1 MTAAAPPG
9 AARHEPPWNGDH
21 LRTRLLDALSL
32 MLPAGEE
39 FVIEAVSDWLRDD
52 NMQGAGGSQALRKEA
67 QRFIDEERA
76 HQRAHRLY
84 NQRLAQQG
92 LPAVALEQ
100 RIRTAVAELAPLG
113 LETRLALAA
122 AFEHLTALLSR
133 ELLAGGPWLGAA
145 GDGPQARLWRWHCA
159 EEIAHH
165 HLVSDLL
172 AVRRVGWVRRAG
184 CLVLASGYLGLDAAR
199 LLAGLL
205 GHDLRS
211 GALRRGALAG
221 QACRFTA
228 AMLPGL
234 LRMALGWWCHLAP
247 PRRR

>member
-1 MTAAAPPG
+1 MTAVPLA
-9 AARHEPPWNGDH
+9 AARPAPPWNGDS

-39 FVIEAVSDWLRDD
+39 FVIGAVADWLRDD
-52 NMQGAGGSQALRKEA
+52 VQAAGGSQALRAQA

-84 NQRLAQQG
+84 NQRLAREG
-92 LPAVALEQ
+92 LPAVELEQ
-100 RIRTAVAELAPLG
+100 RIRAAVAELAPLG

-133 ELLAGGPWLGAA
+133 EMLGGGPWLRAA
-145 GDGPQARLWRWHCA
+145 GDSPQARLWRWHCA
-159 EEIAHH
+159 EEIGHR

-172 AVRRVGWVRRAG
+172 AERRVGWARRAG
-184 CLVLASGYLGLDAAR
+184 CLLLASGYLGLDVAR

-205 GHDLRS
+205 GHDLR
-211 GALRRGALAG
+211 GGTLRRGALAW
-221 QACRFTA
+221 QACRFVA
-228 AMLPGL
+228 AALPGL
-234 LRMALGWWCHLAP
+234 LRMAAGWWGHLAP
-247 PRRR
+247 LRRA